1 MKMAFTEGESMAWY
15 NKLNPFGS
23 TIEKSLNSEDSRLWT
38 TYNSTVSGG
47 TTLQAYINSYGNVGW
62 VFACVQRISSAIA
75 DTEWILKKTDGDN
88 SVIPNHSLL
97 DLLNFVNPFH
107 TGMEMMEQTQ
117 TYIDLVGEVFWLI
130 LKDRAGRPSEI
141 WVINPNKVKVV
152 PSKKDYIAGYVY
164 ENAEQSIPLDTSD
177 IIHIKMPNPINP
189 YRGISAVAS
198 IMQDVDAEKF
208 SSQYNKAFFQN
219 SAAPS
224 GVISFDGTLSDTQY
238 DRLKF
243 QWQQSHQGVSNA
255 HKIAILEGG
264 ADWKDTGMS
273 QRDMQFKELRL
284 MNRDVILGAFGMPL
298 SVLGISETVNRA
310 NAESSEYTFA
320 RWVVRPR
327 LQRIR
332 AKLNEQFVPL
342 FNEKNLKLDYNDP
355 VPQNVERDLAVANQA
370 FQAGY
375 ITRNEARIR
384 LGLEPVGNG
393 DIFLTPLASIGEPL
407 QRGLLQKANT
417 TPESAVLDSATIMKE
432 SRWKSF
438 IESQEPLQQE
448 SEDTIYGFLQKQEK
462 SIAKFIEDRVKDN
475 GRWESE
481 IGNLEIEWRD
491 KTASMIY
498 PIIEKAFI
506 VGGKTTEENIT
517 DRVNRL
523 EQRNYTVKQD
533 PAIQYGYV
541 FTATSPSA
549 LATMRSSVVASVMS
563 KSTFAKVRKT
573 VITGVI
579 AGQGATNIAATLVA
593 SNILS
598 SRKKANM
605 VARTETLGAINAGNV
620 ESAEQSKVVK
630 EKEWIT
636 TLDGSERDSH
646 ADMDGVRVGINE
658 QFDVEGD
665 KMSAPAQGADPEQNI
680 NCRCTILEV
689 LDVDA
694 LATLSTNRAYS
705 LNKPQN
711 ATKSTDRVLNSPVTP
726 QASTGTQET
735 ANYTYPILE
744 ARCPQCKKLLGKKLT
759 GAIAIFCNRCKV
771 EIKFDARENKAYI
784 LN

>member
-1 MKMAFTEGESMAWY
+1 MAFTEGELMAWY
-15 NKLNPFGS
+15 NKLNPFGN
-23 TIEKSLNSEDSRLWT
+23 TIEKTLNSDDGRLWT

-75 DTEWILKKTDGDN
+75 DTEWILKKNDGED
-88 SVIPNHSLL
+88 SVVANHSLL

-117 TYIDLVGEVFWLI
+117 TFIDLVGEVFWLV

-141 WVINPNKVKVV
+141 WVINPNKMKVV

-164 ENAEQSIPLDTSD
+164 ENAEQSIPLETEDV
-177 IIHIKMPNPINP
+177 IHIKMPNPTNP
-189 YRGISAVAS
+189 YRGMSAVAS

-219 SAAPS
+219 SAQPS
-224 GVISFDGTLSDTQY
+224 GVISFEGTLSDTQY
-238 DRLKF
+238 DRLKY

-264 ADWKDTGMS
+264 ADWRDTGVT

-298 SVLGISETVNRA
+298 SILGISETVNRA

-375 ITRNEARIR
+375 ITRNEARVR

-393 DIFLTPLASIGEPL
+393 DIFLTPLASMGEPL
-407 QRGLLQKANT
+407 QRGLLQKANI
-417 TPESAVLDSATIMKE
+417 TPEPKVLDTATILKE
-432 SRWKSF
+432 NRWKSF
-438 IESQEPLQQE
+438 IDSQKPLQQE
-448 SEDTIYGFLQKQEK
+448 SENTIYEFLQEQEK
-462 SIAKFIEDRVKDN
+462 SIAKFIEGRVKDN

-491 KTASMIY
+491 KTAAMIY
-498 PIIEKAFI
+498 PIIEKAFTI
-506 VGGKTTEENIT
+506 GGKTTEENIT

-523 EQRNYTVKQD
+523 EQRNYTAKQD
-533 PAIQYGYV
+533 APTFQYS
-541 FTATSPSA
+541 FNAASPSS
-549 LATMRSSVVASVMS
+549 LATMRNRSSVVASVMS
-563 KSTFAKVRKT
+563 KSTFVKVRKT
-573 VITGVI
+573 VIAGVI
-579 AGQGATNIAATLVA
+579 SGQGATNIAATLVA
-593 SNILS
+593 SKVLS

-605 VARTETLGAINAGNV
+605 VARTETLGAINSGNV

-646 ADMDGVRVGINE
+646 ADMDGTRIGINE
-658 QFDVEGD
+658 LFDVEGD
-665 KMSAPAQGADPEQNI
+665 KMSAPTNGADPEQNI

-689 LDVDA
+689 IDEAA

-711 ATKSTDRVLNSPVTP
+711 TPKSTDRVLNSPTTP
-726 QASTGTQET
+726 QANTDMQET

-759 GAIAIFCNRCKV
+759 GAIAIFCNRCKA
-771 EIKFDARENKAYI
+771 EIKFDARENKAY
-784 LN
+784 LLR